1 MEPSRSKI
9 QKILTFL
16 PKKVLYFSKHPKK
29 SLTFQG
35 GNYSSLKNKKIYIFR
50 NETFYLET

>member
-35 GNYSSLKNKKIYIFR
+35 G
-50 NETFYLET
+50 TVQA

>member
-9 QKILTFL
+9 KKILTFL

-35 GNYSSLKNKKIYIFR
+35 G
-50 NETFYLET
+50 TAQA